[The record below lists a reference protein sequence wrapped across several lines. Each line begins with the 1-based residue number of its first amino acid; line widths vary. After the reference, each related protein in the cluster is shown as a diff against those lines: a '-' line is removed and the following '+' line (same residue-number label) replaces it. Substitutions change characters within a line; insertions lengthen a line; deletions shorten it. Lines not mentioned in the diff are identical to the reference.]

1 MAAPLAVVALE
12 LRPASADREPVDARD
27 PGPSVAELVVAAR
40 GGRRASFEELYRR
53 FHRAVHAVALGCVLA
68 SDAADVVQEVF
79 ALAWSKLGALREPAA
94 FPGWILALAR
104 SRALD
109 QARRSARPASDAVV
123 GAALQPSP
131 DARRALAALRA
142 LPDTYRETMIMRLVE
157 GMTGPEIALRT
168 GMTPDSV
175 RVHLH
180 RGMQLLRER
189 LGAAEGSEP

>member
-1 MAAPLAVVALE
+1 VVPPLAALALE
-12 LRPASADREPVDARD
+12 MWPASADRAPVDGRD
-27 PGPSVAELVVAAR
+27 PGPSVADLVVAAR
-40 GGRRASFEELYRR
+40 RGRRASFDELYRR
-53 FHRAVHAVALGCVLA
+53 FHRAVHAVALGRVLA

-79 ALAWSKLGALREPAA
+79 AEAWSKLGALREPAA
-94 FPGWILALAR
+94 FPGWILTLAR

-109 QARRSARPASDAVV
+109 QARRNARPASDVAV
-123 GAALQPSP
+123 GPALQPSP
-131 DARRALAALRA
+131 EARRALAALRE

-189 LGAAEGSEP
+189 LGTIGGSTP

>member
-1 MAAPLAVVALE
+1 MAAPFAALALE
-12 LRPASADREPVDARD
+12 MRPASVDRAPVDARE
-27 PGPSVAELVVAAR
+27 PESSVADLVVAAR

-53 FHRAVHAVALGCVLA
+53 FHRAVHAVALGCVVA
-68 SDAADVVQEVF
+68 SDASDVVQDVF
-79 ALAWSKLGALREPAA
+79 AEAWSKLGALREPAA

-109 QARRSARPASDAVV
+109 QARRNARPAGDVVAGAVV
-123 GAALQPSP
+123 QPSP
-131 DARRALAALRA
+131 EARRALAALRE

-189 LGAAEGSEP
+189 LGAAGGSEP

>member
-1 MAAPLAVVALE
+1 MPLAVMPLE
-12 LRPASADREPVDARD
+12 PRAASADRAPVDAGKRD
-27 PGPSVAELVVAAR
+27 ASVADLVVGAR
-40 GGRRASFEELYRR
+40 AGGRGAFEELYRR
-53 FHRAVHAVALGCVLA
+53 FHRAVHAVALGRVLA

-79 ALAWSKLGALREPAA
+79 VEAWAKLGALRDPAA

-109 QARRSARPASDAVV
+109 QTRRNARRGSDADT
-123 GAALQPSP
+123 GAAPPPSLE
-131 DARRALAALRA
+131 ATRALAALRE
-142 LPDTYRETMIMRLVE
+142 LPETYRATMIMRLVE

-189 LGAAEGSEP
+189 LGTIGSSEP